1 MTVVPMIVSLICF
14 YGDGN
19 PLTDLCISAW
29 EADTVIECAALGD
42 ATVPLHVNTGDR
54 NPGPGQ
60 VSFHAT
66 VYDGARV
73 VGSDLLFSTPFEWRG
88 SQQEPG
94 FFVAS
99 YGVPQDDDLMFRAD
113 FDEACACHTRAPRR
127 DDACEK
133 ALFSR

>member
-1 MTVVPMIVSLICF
+1 MTIVPMIVSLICF
-14 YGDGN
+14 YGDGS

-60 VSFHAT
+60 VAFYAT

-73 VGSDLLFSTPFEWRG
+73 SGSTLLLPTPFEWRG
-88 SQQEPG
+88 SRQERG
-94 FFVAS
+94 YFVVS
-99 YGVPQDDDLMFRAD
+99 YGVPEGDETTFRGE
-113 FDEACACHTRAPRR
+113 FEACVCHTRSPQREA
-127 DDACEK
+127 ACE
-133 ALFSR
+133 AAAGG